1 MIIVRERPAGGRPKP
16 LNQEKRG
23 RRALSVRDAG
33 HRWWGEKAI
42 GTGGKVE

>member
-1 MIIVRERPAGGRPKP
+1 MIIVRERPAGGGRSGY
-16 LNQEKRG
+16 QEKRE